1 MIIDPVLKQVSSGRL
16 GVFDDNRLRPI
27 HRWYPFIEG
36 YSADLVL
43 GLLVDLPDD
52 SIVLDCFAGS
62 GTTLLQAANLGLTSF
77 YCEVN
82 PYLAWVTNAK
92 VNSSRSSVRDG
103 SLSALAK
110 FERYIKSSRSQR
122 VQTSHPL
129 VVADSRRG
137 FFPEGVA
144 AEVVRIM
151 NWIDHNLDGPVAD
164 LAKLACTSSL
174 IPSSN
179 MVRRTDLRRRN
190 AHDAPPKDLRN
201 MVCDKIEMIR
211 SDCNSDAVKIDV
223 GTTRVATDVRRLESF
238 GQPVD
243 ITVTSAPYL
252 NGTNY
257 CRNTKLEMLAL
268 GLIQSESEL
277 SVVRSESITAGINN
291 VSRRRHLPSEIPEVE
306 SIAHELDKVAY
317 DARIPTLVR
326 SYFSDME
333 IGLQRVR
340 NVTRSGGRYL
350 LDIGDSRFAGVN
362 VPTDSLLSGIAEN
375 NGWRSVSER
384 LIRTRRSY
392 DGTELRQVLLEFEAV

>member
-1 MIIDPVLKQVSSGRL
+1 
-16 GVFDDNRLRPI
+16 
-27 HRWYPFIEG
+27 
-36 YSADLVL
+36 
-43 GLLVDLPDD
+43 
-52 SIVLDCFAGS
+52 
-62 GTTLLQAANLGLTSF
+62 
-77 YCEVN
+77 
-82 PYLAWVTNAK
+82 
-92 VNSSRSSVRDG
+92 
-103 SLSALAK
+103 
-110 FERYIKSSRSQR
+110 
-122 VQTSHPL
+122 
-129 VVADSRRG
+129 
-137 FFPEGVA
+137 
-144 AEVVRIM
+144 
-151 NWIDHNLDGPVAD
+151 
-164 LAKLACTSSL
+164 
-174 IPSSN
+174 
-179 MVRRTDLRRRN
+179 MVR
-190 AHDAPPKDLRN
+190 
-201 MVCDKIEMIR
+201 DKIEMIR

-223 GTTRVATDVRRLESF
+223 GTTRVASDVRCLESF

-291 VSRRRHLPSEIPEVE
+291 VSRRRDLPSEIPEVE
-306 SIAHELDKVAY
+306 SVAHELDKVAY

-333 IGLQRVR
+333 IGLQKVR

-362 VPTDSLLSGIAEN
+362 VPTDSLLSGIAES